1 MFLHHK
7 LNACHYLE
15 DWNPQ
20 LATFFSWLDP
30 HASDGCKPRM
40 SHSFLFPALLSLSVR
55 LSLSVSPPPPEQFP
69 YTCIKFHCSDIFA
82 AVALWDLISFRK
94 LRCNIRCQFNCQ
106 HCKQVSG
113 LSLVYLHL
121 HHFLHRL
128 QDSSMV
134 FGAILHHVWSL
145 CNHFEANDIVG
156 VLAGSPVCFLIFS
169 SLDLRNDMP
178 HLLFAEVHIYCSL

>member
-7 LNACHYLE
+7 LKPVIILRIE
-15 DWNPQ
+15 ILKWRP
-20 LATFFSWLDP
+20 FFSWLDP

-40 SHSFLFPALLSLSVR
+40 SHSFLFPALLSLS
-55 LSLSVSPPPPEQFP
+55 LSLPPPPPWTISLYMYKISLFR
-69 YTCIKFHCSDIFA
+69 YICCSGFMGFNF
-82 AVALWDLISFRK
+82 FRK

-145 CNHFEANDIVG
+145 W
-156 VLAGSPVCFLIFS
+156 
-169 SLDLRNDMP
+169 
-178 HLLFAEVHIYCSL
+178 

>member
-7 LNACHYLE
+7 LKACHYLE

-20 LATFFSWLDP
+20 LATFFFLAWSTCLRWLQTKDEP
-30 HASDGCKPRM
+30 FFFVSGTWI
-40 SHSFLFPALLSLSVR
+40 SLSLR
-55 LSLSVSPPPPEQFP
+55 LSPSLPPPPLEQFP
-69 YTCIKFHCSDIFA
+69 YTWFRFICCSGFMGFNF
-82 AVALWDLISFRK
+82 FRK

-128 QDSSMV
+128 QDSSTV
-134 FGAILHHVWSL
+134 FGAIILHHVWSL
-145 CNHFEANDIVG
+145 W
-156 VLAGSPVCFLIFS
+156 
-169 SLDLRNDMP
+169 
-178 HLLFAEVHIYCSL
+178 